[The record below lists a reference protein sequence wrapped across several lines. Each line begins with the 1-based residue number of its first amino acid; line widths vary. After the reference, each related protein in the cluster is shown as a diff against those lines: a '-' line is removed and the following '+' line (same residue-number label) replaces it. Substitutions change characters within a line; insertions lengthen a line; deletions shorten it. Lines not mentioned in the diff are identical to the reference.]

1 MGSLFTVVN
10 PPLSQLAGSDRT
22 LGLVLP
28 GRNAKADDT
37 LTVRQV
43 EIPGNLRKKVLEAER
58 LCPRRA
64 LRIEG

>member
-1 MGSLFTVVN
+1 MRRKT
-10 PPLSQLAGSDRT
+10 T
-22 LGLVLP
+22 
-28 GRNAKADDT
+28 KEDDT
-37 LTVRQV
+37 LSGRQV